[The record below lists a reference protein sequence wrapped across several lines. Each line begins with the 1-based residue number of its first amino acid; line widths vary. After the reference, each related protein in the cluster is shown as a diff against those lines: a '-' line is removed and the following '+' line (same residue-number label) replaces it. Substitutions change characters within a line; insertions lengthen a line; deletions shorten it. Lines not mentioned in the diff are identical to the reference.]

1 MAQSLNGAELMR
13 AAVLGSPVA
22 HSLSPALHTAAYR
35 QLGLTG
41 WRYDRVE
48 LVEDALPSF
57 LDELGADWAGLSLTM
72 PLKQA
77 VIPLLDEI
85 SPLAAALGV
94 VNTVTFSPSVVGA
107 AGGVAGLGAGPGA
120 GTDLQDPSVR
130 ARRGDNTDVAGI
142 ERALRAAGVAHAGTA
157 VVLGAGATA
166 ASAVAALRALG
177 CEQVL
182 VCARSQARATTVL
195 QAGDRLGVKVSVRV
209 LHQAAAAVA
218 GADVV
223 VSTVPAGGLDA
234 LAASLRPGRPGA
246 VLLDVVYDPWP
257 TVLAATWAAAG
268 GRVVTGVEMLLH
280 QAAEQVRLM
289 TGRAPD
295 LGAMRAALP
304 ATAAHV
310 R

>member
-1 MAQSLNGAELMR
+1 MSR

-41 WRYDRVE
+41 WSYERVE

-57 LDELGADWAGLSLTM
+57 LDGLGADWAGLSLTM

-94 VNTVTFSPSVVGA
+94 VNTVTFSPS
-107 AGGVAGLGAGPGA
+107 GA
-120 GTDLQDPSVR
+120 GTGLQDPSVR

-142 ERALRAAGVAHAGTA
+142 ERALRGAGVADAGSA

-166 ASAVAALRALG
+166 ASAVAALHMLG
-177 CEQVL
+177 GEQVL
-182 VCARSQARATTVL
+182 VCARSPARAATVL
-195 QAGDRLGVKVSVRV
+195 QAGDRLGVKVAVRS
-209 LHQAAAAVA
+209 LDQAAAAVA
-218 GADVV
+218 RADVV

-234 LAASLRPGRPGA
+234 MAESLRPGRPGA

-257 TVLAATWAAAG
+257 TPLAAAWEAAG
-268 GRVVTGVEMLLH
+268 GTVVAGVEMLLH

-289 TGRAPD
+289 TGLAPD
-295 LGAMRAALP
+295 MGAMRVAVP
-304 ATAAHV
+304 GTAAHL

>member
-1 MAQSLNGAELMR
+1 MR

-22 HSLSPALHTAAYR
+22 HSLSPALHSAAYR

-41 WRYDRVE
+41 WSYDRVE

-57 LDELGADWAGLSLTM
+57 LDGLGADWAGLSLTM

-77 VIPLLDEI
+77 VIPLLDQI

-94 VNTVTFSPSVVGA
+94 VNTVTFSRSVPD
-107 AGGVAGLGAGPGA
+107 PGA
-120 GTDLQDPSVR
+120 DTDLLDPSVR
-130 ARRGDNTDVAGI
+130 ARRGDNTDVVGI
-142 ERALRAAGVAHAGTA
+142 ERALRAAGVADAGSA

-166 ASAVAALRALG
+166 GSAVAALHMLG

-182 VCARSQARATTVL
+182 VCARSQARAVTVR
-195 QAGDRLGVKVSVRV
+195 QAGDRLGVQVLVSA
-209 LHQAAAAVA
+209 LDQAEAAVA

-234 LAASLRPGRPGA
+234 MAGSLRPGRPGA
-246 VLLDVVYDPWP
+246 VLLDVVYHPWP
-257 TVLAATWAAAG
+257 TVLAAAWEAAEGA
-268 GRVVTGVEMLLH
+268 VVAGVEMLLH

-289 TGRAPD
+289 TGLAPD
-295 LGAMRAALP
+295 LVAMRAAVP
-304 ATAAHV
+304 GAAAHL

>member
-1 MAQSLNGAELMR
+1 VSR

-41 WRYDRVE
+41 WSYERVE

-57 LDELGADWAGLSLTM
+57 LDGLGADWAGLSLTM

-94 VNTVTFSPSVVGA
+94 VNTVTFSPS
-107 AGGVAGLGAGPGA
+107 GA
-120 GTDLQDPSVR
+120 GTGLQDPSVR

-142 ERALRAAGVAHAGTA
+142 ERALRGAGVADAGSA

-166 ASAVAALRALG
+166 ASAVAALHMLG
-177 CEQVL
+177 GEQVL
-182 VCARSQARATTVL
+182 VCARSPARAATVL
-195 QAGDRLGVKVSVRV
+195 QAGDRLGVKVAVRS
-209 LHQAAAAVA
+209 LDQAAAAVA
-218 GADVV
+218 RADVV

-234 LAASLRPGRPGA
+234 MAESLRPGRPGA

-257 TVLAATWAAAG
+257 TPLAAAWEAAG
-268 GRVVTGVEMLLH
+268 GTVVAGVEMLLH

-289 TGRAPD
+289 TGLAPD
-295 LGAMRAALP
+295 MGAMRVAVP
-304 ATAAHV
+304 GTAAHL